1 MLLVRADASEKIIGI
16 GNAFNGGSGGEV
28 LPLAAMSPPARVAV
42 HAATEERGL
51 ASPKTVLVVDDE
63 HNALVALAKILRE
76 DGYHVVVAAT
86 EEQALE
92 RLDHWTFDFIITDL
106 FLLHHCCVNL
116 LKKIKEMEPRIPVI
130 LTTAHGDVDR
140 YIDESSLEGMI
151 YLSKPIKYDELR
163 DKIMAIEGSCPD

>member
-1 MLLVRADASEKIIGI
+1 MFVV
-16 GNAFNGGSGGEV
+16 V
-28 LPLAAMSPPARVAV
+28 L
-42 HAATEERGL
+42 EERSL
-51 ASPKTVLVVDDE
+51 SSPKTVLVVDDE
-63 HNALVALAKILRE
+63 HNALVALAKILQE
-76 DGYHVVVAAT
+76 DGYQVVVAAT

-92 RLDHWTFDFIITDL
+92 RLEHWSFDFIITDL

-116 LKKIKEMEPRIPVI
+116 LKKINEMKPRIPVI

-163 DKIMAIEGSCPD
+163 SKIMTIEGSASEESN